1 MNKILFLNGWQQS
14 NLTPGEFDYGF
25 YAEKKLVFADL
36 PKNIDLAI
44 GWSLGGKLLVEAIL
58 KKKIRPKKVILIAAP
73 FKFIGD
79 NNFPSG
85 MNELIFQEFRTN
97 YIANPQGTLSQF
109 NSLIAL
115 GDNKGR
121 EIARNLNKEIKIR
134 KNGLFWLDDLAK
146 SDFSQSDF
154 SDFPE
159 TTIIHGEND
168 KIVDIANAH
177 KFAQVIKNSH
187 LEIWQNCGHAPHLH
201 DLERFRKIRHNGK
214 NVGLKTYIYIYK
226 IVH

>member
-1 MNKILFLNGWQQS
+1 MKKIVFINGWQQS
-14 NLTPGEFDYGF
+14 NITLNEFDYGF
-25 YAEKKLVFADL
+25 YADKKHAFADL
-36 PKNIDLAI
+36 PKNVDLAI

-58 KKKIRPKKVILIAAP
+58 EKKISPKKVILIAAP
-73 FKFIGD
+73 FKFIAD

-85 MNELIFQEFRTN
+85 MNKSIFDEFRAN
-97 YIANPQGTLSQF
+97 YIADPQGTLSQF

-146 SDFSQSDF
+146 SDFSQSEF
-154 SDFPE
+154 SNFPE
-159 TTIIHGEND
+159 TTIIHGAND

-177 KFAQVIKNSH
+177 KFAQAIKNSR

-201 DLERFRKIRHNGK
+201 DAERFEK
-214 NVGLKTYIYIYK
+214 LKQAY
-226 IVH
+226 